1 MKMQI
6 ERLKTT
12 SVLLSHNLYFS
23 EVTIATTNYGCN
35 QEVVN

>member
-6 ERLKTT
+6 ERLEAT
-12 SVLLSHNLYFS
+12 SVLLSHNLYLS